1 MSDSDSESTH
11 HDPWSSDHGDESWRT
26 RRPTGLLARIATAQA
41 THPKRTVFGGLG
53 FFILI
58 CFLAF
63 GPLRGTLENKFVIPG
78 SDVQT
83 ASDVLKDRFGARN
96 GAVLQVVMNAP
107 EGQRLDSA
115 DRQAAIAAALAV
127 ARKAD
132 SATDVKSPFD
142 DENQRLSTT
151 DPRIGYAEVQ
161 FSKDGFQLSRTK
173 ILDLEKQITDKLSAV
188 GVATEYTGD
197 AEQAPPEQGASE
209 LIGFAVALLVLLLVF
224 RTLVAA
230 AVPIVFALVSVGT
243 AFALLFLLANLTDF
257 NTITPILISMI
268 GIGVGIDYTLFIVT
282 RFRQA
287 LHDGMPPQ
295 LAAAYA
301 SSTAGRAVIFAGVTV
316 AISITGLAVIGIPF
330 ITKLGMGG
338 ALGVLTAVCYATFVL
353 PGLLALLGHR
363 VDRLKVPFVKEADES
378 EAAQERS
385 WLGRWGRFTTSHPGA
400 TLIVSGIVL
409 LILAAPVLG
418 TRLGIADASTAPKD
432 STARKAYDLLAK
444 GFGPGFNGPIP
455 VVVVQNDDSQAAQK
469 VYDAAKQLPKAEV
482 AFVQAPILNDKKDV
496 GLVMI
501 SPSTAPQAA
510 ATDDLI
516 NKLRD
521 TTVPGALEGSA
532 AKAYVSGQN
541 AAFIDIGERIFSR
554 TPWFLLYIIGVTFIV
569 LAMAFRSV
577 VIALKAAI
585 TTLISAIVGFG
596 VLTWVAKMGHGIGL
610 IGLDRTGPIESFV
623 PPIAF
628 AILFGLSMDYEVF
641 LMSRIRE
648 EHIHGK
654 TTIPAVRSGV
664 AAIGRVVFAAAI
676 IMSSVFFAFLLTPD
690 RVSKEF
696 GLLLAVAILVD
707 ALIMRLTVVPA
718 FLALLGERSWAMP
731 AWLDRILP
739 KLTIEPPVDGPQQ
752 VPGVEE
758 RPVPVT

>member
-1 MSDSDSESTH
+1 MSDSTH
-11 HDPWSSDHGDESWRT
+11 HDPWSSDHGDESWRS

-53 FFILI
+53 FFVVIL
-58 CFLAF
+58 FLAF

-96 GAVLQVVMNAP
+96 GAVLQVVMNAK
-107 EGQRLDSA
+107 EGQRLDA
-115 DRQAAIAAALAV
+115 PATKAAIVAALAN
-127 ARKAD
+127 AKQAQY
-132 SATDVKSPFD
+132 ATDVKSPFD
-142 DENQRLSTT
+142 DKNQRYSTT

-161 FSKDGFQLSRTK
+161 FSKDGFQLTRSK
-173 ILDLEKQITDKLSAV
+173 ILDLEKQITDKLAAV

-197 AEQAPPEQGASE
+197 AEQAPPQQGSSE
-209 LIGFAVALLVLLLVF
+209 VIGFAVALLVLLIVF

-230 AVPIVFALVSVGT
+230 SVPIVFALISVGT

-282 RFRQA
+282 RYRQG

-338 ALGVLTAVCYATFVL
+338 ALGVLTAVCYATFLL

-363 VDRLKVPFVKEADES
+363 IDRLKVPFVKEADES
-378 EAAQERS
+378 EAGQARS
-385 WLGRWGRFTTSHPGA
+385 WLGRWGRFTTSHPGSV
-400 TLIVSGIVL
+400 LLVSGIVL

-418 TRLGIADASTAPKD
+418 TRLGIADSSTAPKN
-432 STARKAYDLLAK
+432 STTRKAYDLLAK
-444 GFGPGFNGPIP
+444 GFGAGFNGPIP
-455 VVVVQNDDSQAAQK
+455 IVVVQNSDSQAAQK
-469 VYDAAKQLPKAEV
+469 VYDAAKTLPKAQV

-501 SPSTAPQAA
+501 SPATAPQAA
-510 ATDDLI
+510 ATDTLI
-516 NKLRD
+516 NRLRNA
-521 TTVPGALEGSA
+521 TVPGALNGST

-541 AAFIDIGERIFSR
+541 AAFIDIGDRIYSR
-554 TPWFLLYIIGVTFIV
+554 APWFLLYIIGVTFIV

-577 VIALKAAI
+577 VIAIKAAI

-596 VLTWVAKMGHGIGL
+596 VLTWVMKMGNGLSL

-654 TTIPAVRSGV
+654 ATIPAVRSGV

-696 GLLLAVAILVD
+696 GLLLAVSILVD

-718 FLALLGERSWAMP
+718 LLALLGERSWAMP
-731 AWLDRILP
+731 VWLDRILP
-739 KLTIEPPVDGPQQ
+739 KLTIEPPTEQPSVT
-752 VPGVEE
+752 PGLEE

>member
-1 MSDSDSESTH
+1 MSDSTH
-11 HDPWSSDHGDESWRT
+11 HDPWSSDHGDESWRS

-53 FFILI
+53 FFVVIL
-58 CFLAF
+58 FLAF

-96 GAVLQVVMNAP
+96 GAVLQVVMNAK
-107 EGQRLDSA
+107 EGQRLDA
-115 DRQAAIAAALAV
+115 PATKAAIVAALAN
-127 ARKAD
+127 AKQAQY
-132 SATDVKSPFD
+132 ATDVKSPFD
-142 DENQRLSTT
+142 DKNQRYSTT

-161 FSKDGFQLSRTK
+161 FSKDGFQLTRSK
-173 ILDLEKQITDKLSAV
+173 ILDLEKQITDKLAAV

-197 AEQAPPEQGASE
+197 AEQAPPQQGSSE
-209 LIGFAVALLVLLLVF
+209 VIGFAVALLVLLIVF

-230 AVPIVFALVSVGT
+230 SVPIVFALISVGT

-282 RFRQA
+282 RFRQG

-338 ALGVLTAVCYATFVL
+338 ALGVLTAVCYATFLL

-363 VDRLKVPFVKEADES
+363 IDRLKVPFVKEADES
-378 EAAQERS
+378 EAGQARS
-385 WLGRWGRFTTSHPGA
+385 WLGRWGRFTTSHPGSV
-400 TLIVSGIVL
+400 LLVSGIVL

-418 TRLGIADASTAPKD
+418 TRLGIADSSTAPKN
-432 STARKAYDLLAK
+432 STTRKAYDLLAK
-444 GFGPGFNGPIP
+444 GFGAGFNGPIP
-455 VVVVQNDDSQAAQK
+455 VVVVQNSDSQAAQK
-469 VYDAAKQLPKAEV
+469 VYDAAKTLPKAQV

-501 SPSTAPQAA
+501 SPATAPQAA
-510 ATDDLI
+510 ATDTLI
-516 NKLRD
+516 NRLRNA
-521 TTVPGALEGSA
+521 TVPGALNGST

-541 AAFIDIGERIFSR
+541 AAFIDIGDRIYSR
-554 TPWFLLYIIGVTFIV
+554 APWFLLYIIGVTFIV

-577 VIALKAAI
+577 VIAIKAAI

-596 VLTWVAKMGHGIGL
+596 VLTWVMKMGNGLSL

-654 TTIPAVRSGV
+654 ATIPAVRSGV

-696 GLLLAVAILVD
+696 GLLLAVSILVD

-718 FLALLGERSWAMP
+718 LLALLGERSWAMP
-731 AWLDRILP
+731 VWLDRILP
-739 KLTIEPPVDGPQQ
+739 KLTIEPPTEQPSVT
-752 VPGVEE
+752 PGLEE